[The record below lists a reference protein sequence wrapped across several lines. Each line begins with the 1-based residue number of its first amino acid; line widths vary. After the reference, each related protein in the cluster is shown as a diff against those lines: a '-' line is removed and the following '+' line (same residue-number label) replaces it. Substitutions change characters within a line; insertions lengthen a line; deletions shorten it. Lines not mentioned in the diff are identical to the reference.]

1 MRISDWSSDVCSSD
15 LNDMIDRS
23 FSGPLRDYFAPFG
36 FGGANGVFA
45 LHTRLYMEKYGVS
58 AEDFGRLAIAQR
70 NNALL
75 NPNALFKE
83 ALTMRDYL
91 EARAIADPL
100 RLYDC
105 VLPCCGG
112 DAIVDRKSTRL
123 NSSH

>member
-1 MRISDWSSDVCSSD
+1 MV
-15 LNDMIDRS
+15 DRS
-23 FSGPLRDYFAPFG
+23 FSGHLRDYFAPLG
-36 FGGANGVFA
+36 FGGANGGFA
-45 LHTRLYMEKYGVS
+45 MHTRLYMEKYVVS
-58 AEDFGRLAIAQR
+58 AEDFVQLAIAQR

-105 VLPCCGG
+105 VLPCFGG
-112 DAIVDRKSTRL
+112 AAR
-123 NSSH
+123 